1 LLIRLFGYLFL
12 ENYQYSFEKLDVWK
26 NARNFAVK
34 IYKITEK
41 YPKDEKFGIVSQ
53 LKRASVSISSNIAE
67 GSSRFSLKD
76 QIRFNEMEYGSAL
89 EIYCQ
94 LAI

>member
-1 LLIRLFGYLFL
+1 MIRLFGYLFL